1 MPQRRRVSAQQ
12 GGRTERDGGENGDLD
27 GDAEQERHRGPSFR
41 AFCASSAS
49 LAFVIRSEIRSS
61 SSPDTR
67 DASPPRSAATA
78 FSAEPSK
85 KVSTRCLSADLRA
98 ACTRTAG
105 E

>member
-1 MPQRRRVSAQQ
+1 MPQCRRMPTQQ
-12 GGRTERDGGENGDLD
+12 GRGAERDEREKGDLD
-27 GDAEQERHRGPSFR
+27 GDAEQERHRGPSFL

-67 DASPPRSAATA
+67 EASPPRRAATA
-78 FSAEPSK
+78 FSADPSK